1 LDHILTTGKDFRIAW
16 LLLLLRRGGGYGY
29 ELRRALELRG
39 LELDAAVLYRSLRDM
54 ESTGLI
60 VSRWVG
66 SEEGPS
72 RRVYDITPAGEAA
85 LVRITSSLRRTR
97 AAHDA
102 FLAAYDA
109 ATPPDALLP
118 EPG

>member
-1 LDHILTTGKDFRIAW
+1 LTTRKDFRTAW
-16 LLLLLRRGGGYGY
+16 LLFLLRSGGGYGY

-39 LELDAAVLYRSLRDM
+39 LKLDPAVLYRSLRDM

-72 RRVYDITPAGEAA
+72 RRVYDVTPAGEAE
-85 LVRITSSLRRTR
+85 LGRIAGSLRQTR

-109 ATPPDALLP
+109 AAPPDAPLP
-118 EPG
+118 EPR